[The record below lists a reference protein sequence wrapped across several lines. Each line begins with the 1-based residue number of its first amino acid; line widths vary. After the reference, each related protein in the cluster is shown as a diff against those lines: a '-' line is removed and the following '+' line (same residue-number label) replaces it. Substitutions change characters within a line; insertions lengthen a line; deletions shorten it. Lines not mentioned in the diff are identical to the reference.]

1 MAKRQPVLLTH
12 GDSIEKVADNYKVI
26 ATSKAGVIAAIGN
39 DNTHIY
45 GVQFHPEVD
54 LTTNGKQIIKN
65 FLFDV
70 AGMPGDFTIQD
81 REARCIQEIRDHVGE
96 HDKVLMLLSG
106 GVDSTV
112 MAALVTKALS
122 QERVVAIHIDNGFMR
137 KNESEQVRHTIMKF
151 AALVYC
157 KFSLP

>member
-1 MAKRQPVLLTH
+1 MSKKQDVLLTH
-12 GDSIEKVADNYKVI
+12 GDSIDKVADNYKVI
-26 ATSKAGVIAAIGN
+26 ATSKSGVIAGIGN
-39 DNTHIY
+39 DKTNIY

-54 LTTNGKQIIKN
+54 LTPNGKQILKN

-70 AGMPGDFTIQD
+70 AGLPATFTIHD
-81 REARCIQEIRDHVGE
+81 RESRCIQEIKDHVGD

-122 QERVVAIHIDNGFMR
+122 HERVVAIHIDNGFMR
-137 KNESEQVRHTIMKF
+137 KNESEQVK
-151 AALVYC
+151 A
-157 KFSLP
+157 